1 MRGNLPNIWG
11 KGGALFAF
19 SGFDGPTDWAHPFV
33 GSTSGEGRGIDF
45 HTNTPAS
52 LMFHF
57 PPICSIEDEVVAC
70 DVISSLITLRN
81 GRLRLRYLFLDEK
94 TVTGEIFAIESQSPQ
109 DVSIV
114 IMMQGTLEVQDAT
127 SIIFKAGPEELILM
141 GKGANLHVFEGKLCT
156 SLGEGQGIR
165 FVLTY
170 SFDMPTGSRLA
181 DAERALAVDLGKIYN
196 DRLAFFEKLPLPEFE
211 DQLFVKTYYKCA
223 SVQKINCNRAEGRIK
238 FDWSTPDRWPH
249 KHMWIW
255 DSAFHALGLRH
266 FAPKWAM
273 NSIKAVL
280 SKQRPDGFIPHMM
293 TPNDEQD
300 SLLVQPPIL
309 SWATWKVY
317 ETTRDEK
324 FLQYCYPR
332 LKAMLLY
339 DCRELDKD
347 ESGLCEW
354 PSSNASGMDNS
365 PRFDQ
370 PIGDAV
376 DLNAY
381 LVNDLAYLEKI
392 ARRLGFSNEA
402 GIWADLKYS
411 RIALINE
418 RLWNANEG
426 FYYDLTPDGVQIDL
440 KTIAGFTPLFAGVCS
455 ESQAEDL
462 VRHLRNPDEF
472 WLKFPIPSVSFDEL
486 SFSDDMWRGPVWINF
501 NYMVI
506 EGLIRY
512 GYLTLADEIKKT
524 TLSEIARWY
533 AEDGVVYEFYD
544 SKASKSP
551 SKLSRKGKQDVKI
564 GGWQVAECIKDYHWT
579 AALFIDMA
587 LG

>member
-1 MRGNLPNIWG
+1 
-11 KGGALFAF
+11 
-19 SGFDGPTDWAHPFV
+19 
-33 GSTSGEGRGIDF
+33 
-45 HTNTPAS
+45 
-52 LMFHF
+52 
-57 PPICSIEDEVVAC
+57 
-70 DVISSLITLRN
+70 
-81 GRLRLRYLFLDEK
+81 
-94 TVTGEIFAIESQSPQ
+94 
-109 DVSIV
+109 
-114 IMMQGTLEVQDAT
+114 
-127 SIIFKAGPEELILM
+127 
-141 GKGANLHVFEGKLCT
+141 
-156 SLGEGQGIR
+156 
-165 FVLTY
+165 
-170 SFDMPTGSRLA
+170 
-181 DAERALAVDLGKIYN
+181 
-196 DRLAFFEKLPLPEFE
+196 
-211 DQLFVKTYYKCA
+211 
-223 SVQKINCNRAEGRIK
+223 
-238 FDWSTPDRWPH
+238 
-249 KHMWIW
+249 
-255 DSAFHALGLRH
+255 
-266 FAPKWAM
+266 
-273 NSIKAVL
+273 
-280 SKQRPDGFIPHMM
+280 
-293 TPNDEQD
+293 
-300 SLLVQPPIL
+300 
-309 SWATWKVY
+309 
-317 ETTRDEK
+317 
-324 FLQYCYPR
+324 
-332 LKAMLLY
+332 
-339 DCRELDKD
+339 
-347 ESGLCEW
+347 LCEW

-381 LVNDLAYLEKI
+381 LVNDLAYLETI
-392 ARRLGFSNEA
+392 ARRLGFSNDA